1 MRLIILYFVVVITI
15 LNVECDDSQYVPRTK
30 SKNIN
35 YEIMP
40 DQISYDVEVFFADSS
55 FTKAVLKAKRARIYQ
70 KRMETLLD
78 GGIKVEFLSRYT
90 GKRVSILTADS
101 ARIDDKTKN
110 MLSGGHVIVVS
121 DSSGTKLETSRL
133 EWLNETQKLYSTE
146 FVKIISSNEI
156 IQGYGFESDQNL
168 SNYKIFRVS
177 GEQRQK

>member
-1 MRLIILYFVVVITI
+1 MLNIFRVLIILIIFFG
-15 LNVECDDSQYVPRTK
+15 CDDSQNVPK
-30 SKNIN
+30 IKEKNVN

-40 DQISYDVEVFFADSS
+40 DQISFDVEVFFADSS

-78 GGIKVEFLSRYT
+78 GGIKVEFLSRFT

-110 MLSGGHVIVVS
+110 MLSGGHVIVIS
-121 DSSGTKLETSRL
+121 DSSGTKLETTRL
-133 EWLNETQKLYSTE
+133 EWINETQKLYSTE
-146 FVKIISSNEI
+146 FVKIISPNET